1 MTWPWLW
8 YYNLKIQVVLP
19 VLIKFLQFWILDCCS
34 KDRWIHVFELKQPRK
49 KYTKYNWV
57 FIILISHTRTWKNV
71 NVHKQLRMK
80 LKASCK
86 LRIFLKKIKSIY
98 FFHTISMFLTLSY
111 VCYFSFSIWLLHD
124 IMVLYVKQNE
134 NQRVYNVYRY

>member
-1 MTWPWLW
+1 MTWPWSW

-34 KDRWIHVFELKQPRK
+34 KDWWIHVFELKQPRK

>member
-1 MTWPWLW
+1 MTWPWSW

-19 VLIKFLQFWILDCCS
+19 VLIKFLHFWILDYCS
-34 KDRWIHVFELKQPRK
+34 KDRWIHVFDLKRPRK

-57 FIILISHTRTWKNV
+57 FIILISHSRTWKNV